1 MSFNVQE
8 FWNFSKYFM
17 PQFLAISFIVVL
29 LAWLISQAS
38 ISEHK
43 KKMSKIVLVTY
54 LTGCFCLLVMLVY
67 TYIDTSYESVPVS
80 LVYQLG
86 FWKSAM
92 AITIMFYVS
101 LIFTIIFHFPF
112 EKVKY
117 YVFLLATFFAL
128 VYTCMFYLF
137 HQLSQ
142 LALSQ

>member
-1 MSFNVQE
+1 MTFNIQE
-8 FWNFSKYFM
+8 FWNFSKYYV
-17 PQFLAISFIVVL
+17 PQFVVISFTVVL
-29 LAWLISQAS
+29 LAWLISQAN

-43 KKMSKIVLVTY
+43 KKMSRIMFLTY
-54 LTGCFCLLVMLVY
+54 LTGFFCLLILIMV
-67 TYIDTSYESVPVS
+67 TYLDTSYKSVPVS

-128 VYTCMFYLF
+128 MYTGMFYLF